1 RPRRAMLL
9 LSVAPDVKINSD
21 GPASNTPASCS
32 LACWTARLALVPQS
46 WVRLPALPNSLVIQ
60 WRTTSATRG
69 STRVVAAESRYA
81 LMLAVPL
88 QFADQP
94 LAREKLNVRTV
105 PSTSGVTLVF
115 AVNRWDNIR
124 V

>member
-1 RPRRAMLL
+1 MLL

-60 WRTTSATRG
+60 WRNTSATRG
-69 STRVVAAESRYA
+69 STRVVADESRTA
-81 LMLAVPL
+81 LIHDVLIYHYVYTY
-88 QFADQP
+88 
-94 LAREKLNVRTV
+94 VRGH
-105 PSTSGVTLVF
+105 PNSL
-115 AVNRWDNIR
+115 
-124 V
+124 